1 MRLVGYDNLART
13 FQRLIK
19 EETLSHS
26 YIFFGEP
33 KVGKFSFAL
42 SLASYIEM
50 GVFDTPELNDGG
62 SPVNILQELLVVK
75 PEEGSIGIDQIRDV
89 KHFLSQKPVYAGIR
103 TVIIDDAYKLTPE
116 AQNAALKIAE
126 EPPIRS
132 LLILVTPNLEALMP
146 TVQSRF
152 QKIYF
157 PRLTDKEVVRL
168 LTKSYSVDSERAQK
182 IASVSFGRPG
192 RAISLAIDEGARD
205 VYRRVYSALRK
216 KAAKKELVPGILDG
230 EVDYESIFT
239 ELIAELAN
247 EPIKNYDTL
256 RLITERLTA
265 ISQFS
270 TNKRLQLETALW
282 NI

>member
-1 MRLVGYDNLART
+1 MRLAGYENLVKI
-13 FQRLIK
+13 FQGLIK
-19 EETLSHS
+19 EEKLSQS
-26 YIFFGEP
+26 YIFFGEQQ
-33 KVGKFSFAL
+33 VGKLAFAL
-42 SLASYIEM
+42 SLASYIETDS
-50 GVFDTPELNDGG
+50 FDLPKLTAEGTPEH
-62 SPVNILQELLVVK
+62 ILKELLIVR
-75 PEEGSIGIDQIRDV
+75 PEEDSIGIDKIREV
-89 KHFLSQKPVYAGIR
+89 KHFLSQKPVYAKIR
-103 TVIIDDAYKLTPE
+103 TVIVDDAQKLTDE

-126 EPPIRS
+126 EPPIGS
-132 LLILVTPNLEALMP
+132 LFILITQNLEALMS

-157 PRLTDKEVVRL
+157 PRLSDKEVINF
-168 LTKSYSVDSERAQK
+168 LTKSHSIEPDRAKK

-192 RAISLAIDEGARD
+192 RAISLARDEKTRD
-205 VYRRVYSALRK
+205 IYKKVYSVLK
-216 KAAKKELVPGILDG
+216 KRTSKRELITAILG
-230 EVDYESIFT
+230 EGVGYESIFT

-256 RLITERLTA
+256 RLITERFTA